1 MSLTGAN
8 LGATGSDGHQGGR
21 PNDAVVEW
29 FDSHCHLQS
38 DYLADEEG
46 AGGQEAETHREPHAT
61 RLAATIA
68 RASEAGVTRMVCVGT
83 DATTSR
89 EAVGLAR
96 RMARADSVATAV
108 GVQMWA
114 TVGLHPHDAINGV
127 ETLDSILGA
136 ELPDLGV
143 GSDAGSA
150 VGSDAGSAVGSDVG
164 SAVGSD
170 AGSDVGSDANN
181 PSTIVVGIGECG
193 LDYHYDHSPRDAQ
206 RAAFAAQ
213 IGLAFRHRLAL
224 VIHTREAWD
233 DTIDILVATGVPEH
247 TIIHCFTGGPEEA
260 RRCLDLGASLSF
272 SGVVTFKTAVEVREA
287 AQICPID
294 RLLIETDSPFLTPVP
309 HRGSPNEPARVPLVG
324 ATIAAVKGV
333 SRELVAEVSTRNAR
347 ASFGL

>member
-89 EAVGLAR
+89 EAVDLAR

-150 VGSDAGSAVGSDVG
+150 VGSDAGSAVGSD
-164 SAVGSD
+164 A
-170 AGSDVGSDANN
+170 GSDANN

-287 AQICPID
+287 AKICPID

>member
-89 EAVGLAR
+89 EAVDLAR

-143 GSDAGSA
+143 GSD
-150 VGSDAGSAVGSDVG
+150 VGSHA
-164 SAVGSD
+164 
-170 AGSDVGSDANN
+170 GSDANN

-233 DTIDILVATGVPEH
+233 DTIDILIATGVPEH